1 MLINQLISMRKD
13 GHNPKIRQD
22 AAIALDYITQKY
34 EVIILGDFNDFDG
47 EVLDVNNNK
56 PTSQV
61 LNIFNAVCHKL
72 DNYVKKV
79 KRPW

>member
-1 MLINQLISMRKD
+1 M
-13 GHNPKIRQD
+13 
-22 AAIALDYITQKY
+22 AIPTESSRCSQREGQASVLQPVIADYISRKY

-61 LNIFNAVCHKL
+61 LNILKGISVITQ
-72 DNYVKKV
+72 DNMN
-79 KRPW
+79 